1 MDPERTVLD
10 MVGVPRA
17 FGGLSAGIETLE
29 THLGRLDLDGLIAYA
44 VRYDV
49 GAVVKRLG
57 WMLEV
62 LGVPGSV
69 TNPLR
74 TYPVRTLLPVGSLW
88 PRRRNS
94 CDWLASARQPA
105 SRGRRCRPLTK

>member
-10 MVGVPRA
+10 MVAAPRA
-17 FGGLSAGIETLE
+17 FGALSARIETLE
-29 THLGRLDLDGLIAYA
+29 THLGRLDLDRLIAYA
-44 VRYDV
+44 LRYDV

-57 WMLEV
+57 WMMEV

-74 TYPVRTLLPVGSLW
+74 TYPVRTHYPLDPSGPAGRTPVTGWRVRDNLPREG
-88 PRRRNS
+88 
-94 CDWLASARQPA
+94 PA
-105 SRGRRCRPLTK
+105 G